1 MRKKLILIVEDELEM
16 RKALFEGLSSNGY
29 SISLSESAETALP
42 LFDQKPFDLVISD
55 IRLPDRDGLQLL
67 DALRERSPQTPV
79 MLMTGFGTIQNAV
92 EAMRK
97 GAFDYLVKPFE
108 FNELLARIRALLR
121 RPKAVLPD
129 ELKISDLT
137 LNPATK
143 KVYRAGKEILLTL
156 KEFRLLEYFM
166 RNAGI
171 TLTRE
176 DILNNLWDYEFDSF
190 SNVVDVHVKNLRK
203 KIDSNYKEKLFQ
215 TVWGV
220 GYKIKN

>member
-1 MRKKLILIVEDELEM
+1 MKILLIEDSKK
-16 RKALFEGLSSNGY
+16 FS
-29 SISLSESAETALP
+29 
-42 LFDQKPFDLVISD
+42 DLVKKGLENEGYTVD
-55 IRLPDRDGLQLL
+55 CVYDGLDGKHRIELCESEYDLIIL
-67 DALRERSPQTPV
+67 DIMLPKIDGITVCKSIRKGKIDTPV
-79 MLMTGFGTIQNAV
+79 LMLTAKDATEDKIIGLDS
-92 EAMRK
+92 
-97 GAFDYLVKPFE
+97 GADDYLIKPFE

-121 RPKAVLPD
+121 RPKTVLPA
-129 ELKISDLT
+129 ELKISNLT
-137 LNPATK
+137 LNPATI
-143 KVYRAGKEILLTL
+143 KVYRDRKEIILTL

-203 KIDSNYKEKLFQ
+203 KVDSNYKEKLFH
-215 TVWGV
+215 TVWGI

>member
-1 MRKKLILIVEDELEM
+1 MLTAKDATED
-16 RKALFEGLSSNGY
+16 KIIGLDS
-29 SISLSESAETALP
+29 
-42 LFDQKPFDLVISD
+42 
-55 IRLPDRDGLQLL
+55 
-67 DALRERSPQTPV
+67 
-79 MLMTGFGTIQNAV
+79 
-92 EAMRK
+92 
-97 GAFDYLVKPFE
+97 GADDYLVKPFE

-121 RPKAVLPD
+121 RPKIVLPA

-137 LNPATK
+137 LNPATI
-143 KVYRAGKEILLTL
+143 KVYRDRKEIILTL

-203 KIDSNYKEKLFQ
+203 KVDSNYKEKLFQ

>member
-1 MRKKLILIVEDELEM
+1 MKILLIEDSKK
-16 RKALFEGLSSNGY
+16 FS
-29 SISLSESAETALP
+29 
-42 LFDQKPFDLVISD
+42 DLVKKGLENEGYTVDCVYDGQVGKLRIELCDSEYDLIILD
-55 IRLPDRDGLQLL
+55 IMLPKIDGITVCKSIRKGKI
-67 DALRERSPQTPV
+67 DTPV
-79 MLMTGFGTIQNAV
+79 LMLTAKDATEDKIIGLDS
-92 EAMRK
+92 
-97 GAFDYLVKPFE
+97 GADDYLIKPFE

-121 RPKAVLPD
+121 RPKTVLPA
-129 ELKISDLT
+129 ELKISNLT
-137 LNPATK
+137 LNPATI
-143 KVYRAGKEILLTL
+143 KVYRDRKEIILTL

-203 KIDSNYKEKLFQ
+203 KVDSNYKEKLFH
-215 TVWGV
+215 TVWGI

>member
-1 MRKKLILIVEDELEM
+1 MKII
-16 RKALFEGLSSNGY
+16 GLDS
-29 SISLSESAETALP
+29 
-42 LFDQKPFDLVISD
+42 
-55 IRLPDRDGLQLL
+55 
-67 DALRERSPQTPV
+67 
-79 MLMTGFGTIQNAV
+79 
-92 EAMRK
+92 
-97 GAFDYLVKPFE
+97 GADDYLIKPFE

-121 RPKAVLPD
+121 RPKTVLPA

-143 KVYRAGKEILLTL
+143 KVYRDRKEIILTL

-176 DILNNLWDYEFDSF
+176 DIFNNLWDYEFDSF

-203 KIDSNYKEKLFQ
+203 KVDLNYKEKLFQ

>member
-1 MRKKLILIVEDELEM
+1 MLPKIDGITVCKSIRKGKID
-16 RKALFEGLSSNGY
+16 
-29 SISLSESAETALP
+29 
-42 LFDQKPFDLVISD
+42 
-55 IRLPDRDGLQLL
+55 
-67 DALRERSPQTPV
+67 TPV
-79 MLMTGFGTIQNAV
+79 LMLTAKDATEDKIIGLDS
-92 EAMRK
+92 
-97 GAFDYLVKPFE
+97 GADDYLIKPFE

-121 RPKAVLPD
+121 RPKTVLPA
-129 ELKISDLT
+129 ELKISGLT

-143 KVYRAGKEILLTL
+143 KVYRAGKEIILTL

-166 RNAGI
+166 RNTGI
-171 TLTRE
+171 TLTRD

-203 KIDSNYKEKLFQ
+203 KVDSNYKERLFQ

>member
-1 MRKKLILIVEDELEM
+1 MLLKIDGITVCK
-16 RKALFEGLSSNGY
+16 
-29 SISLSESAETALP
+29 SI
-42 LFDQKPFDLVISD
+42 
-55 IRLPDRDGLQLL
+55 
-67 DALRERSPQTPV
+67 
-79 MLMTGFGTIQNAV
+79 
-92 EAMRK
+92 RK
-97 GAFDYLVKPFE
+97 GKIDAPVLMLTARDATEDKIIGLDSGADDYLIKPFE

-121 RPKAVLPD
+121 RPKTILPA

-137 LNPATK
+137 LNPATI
-143 KVYRAGKEILLTL
+143 KVYRDRKEIMLTL

-171 TLTRE
+171 TLTRD
-176 DILNNLWDYEFDSF
+176 DILNNLWNYEFDSF

-203 KIDSNYKEKLFQ
+203 KVDSNYKEKLFQ